1 MSDPQVGSGGD
12 PQVGVVMGS
21 DSDWPVMKAAAEAL
35 AEFDVA
41 YEADVVSAHRMPEAM
56 LDYGRTAADRGL
68 AVIIAGAGGAAHLPG
83 MLAAVTPLPVIGV
96 PVPLKNLDGIDSLL
110 SIVQMP
116 AGVPVAT
123 VAIGNARNAGLLAV
137 RVLAASDAALR
148 RPDDRVPGR
157 AAPHGGAEGR
167 RGPVADGRPQGRL
180 LTSGPSTS
188 RLVGIDLARCLA
200 LLGMMATHV
209 LRESD
214 PDGTIS
220 FSQALA
226 GGRASA
232 LFAVLAGL
240 SLALMTGRTRP
251 VRGRERLARS
261 AGLAVRAL
269 LVALLGLVL
278 GGLESG
284 LAVILTYYGLLFL
297 CGLPFLGLR
306 ARALFL
312 LAGAW
317 LLVAPVLSH
326 LLRPHLPGRGSES
339 PTFGQLADPG
349 QLLGELLVTGYY
361 PVLPWLTY
369 LLVGMGL
376 GRLDLTQ
383 RRVQATVAAVGAA
396 LAVLATVV
404 SGALTRLDGVRTAL
418 VSDPPTVESP
428 DTVLDRIDY
437 GMFGTTPHRRCL
449 AVAAG
454 RRPALGNALRPRA
467 DRRERAAS
475 SSVSACCWSAR

>member
-1 MSDPQVGSGGD
+1 
-12 PQVGVVMGS
+12 
-21 DSDWPVMKAAAEAL
+21 
-35 AEFDVA
+35 
-41 YEADVVSAHRMPEAM
+41 
-56 LDYGRTAADRGL
+56 
-68 AVIIAGAGGAAHLPG
+68 
-83 MLAAVTPLPVIGV
+83 
-96 PVPLKNLDGIDSLL
+96 
-110 SIVQMP
+110 
-116 AGVPVAT
+116 
-123 VAIGNARNAGLLAV
+123 
-137 RVLAASDAALR
+137 
-148 RPDDRVPGR
+148 
-157 AAPHGGAEGR
+157 
-167 RGPVADGRPQGRL
+167 
-180 LTSGPSTS
+180 
-188 RLVGIDLARCLA
+188 
-200 LLGMMATHV
+200 MMATHV

-214 PDGTIS
+214 LDGTIS

-349 QLLGELLVTGYY
+349 QLLSELLVTGYY

-437 GMFGTTPHRRCL
+437 GMFGTTPTGGAWQWLLVVAPHSGTSFDLAQTVGSALLVIGLCL
-449 AVAAG
+449 LLVGALTPVGERFVAVLFGAGAMTLTLYSLHVLMKTPDVWPAERPESYVWHVLVVLGIGAAYAAA
-454 RRPALGNALRPRA
+454 RRPGPLEHLVSLASGAVV
-467 DRRERAAS
+467 RRF
-475 SSVSACCWSAR
+475 